1 MSIEKIQTFVSTEWV
16 ASILDN
22 KNFKIIDLRMK
33 EKYEE
38 AHIPGSVHIDSS
50 VFIPKNEDGFNTL
63 PDKKIVV
70 NSLQEKGVNKEN
82 TIIFVDDVFNLNCS
96 LATWSLHYFK
106 FTNVKLIDGALA
118 KWENE
123 NLPMGNNTL
132 EIERGNF
139 DLDGCNEEI
148 LITSDEILISLK
160 LGNFTFVDNR
170 SIYAIE
176 MDNMGSNI
184 PNSLQYW
191 WMELFEELPDYF
203 ILKAFSNI
211 EHSLISKGITRE
223 KDIVVY
229 CESAPQSALVYLIL
243 KEMGYSKVKLYLAG
257 YDEWSVH
264 CSYI

>member
-1 MSIEKIQTFVSTEWV
+1 MSEEKIQTFVSTEWV

-22 KNFKIIDLRMK
+22 KNFKIIDLRLK

-63 PDKKIVV
+63 PDKKVV
-70 NSLQEKGVNKEN
+70 INSLQEKGVNKEN

-96 LATWSLHYFK
+96 LATWSLHYYN

-123 NLPMGNNTL
+123 NLPMGTNNH
-132 EIERGNF
+132 EIGRGDF
-139 DLDGCNEEI
+139 DIDSCNEEI
-148 LITSDEILISLK
+148 MITSDEILISLK
-160 LGNFTFVDNR
+160 VGNFTFIDNR

-176 MDNMGSNI
+176 MSNMGSNI
-184 PNSLQYW
+184 PNSLKYW
-191 WMELFEELPDYF
+191 WMDMYEELPNYF
-203 ILKAFSNI
+203 ILKSCRNI
-211 EHSLISKGITRE
+211 EQALISIGITKE

-243 KEMGYSKVKLYLAG
+243 KEIGYSKVKLYLAG
-257 YDEWSVH
+257 FDEWSVH
-264 CSYI
+264 CSYV